1 MNSIIAEE
9 DNPATEE
16 SLFLKS
22 ENSTSLILNEDDDD
36 DSPRLKAKLRAQR
49 AKLEKYAHLLKRKED
64 AKIGAESESGGGHS
78 SNTTPVPGS

>member
-1 MNSIIAEE
+1 MNSVIAEE

-16 SLFLKS
+16 SLLLKS
-22 ENSTSLILNEDDDD
+22 ENSQSLILDEDDD

-49 AKLEKYAHLLKRKED
+49 AKLEKYAHLLKRQGD
-64 AKIGAESESGGGHS
+64 AKVGAESESGGGQS

>member
-22 ENSTSLILNEDDDD
+22 ENSQSLILDEDDD

-49 AKLEKYAHLLKRKED
+49 AKLEKYAHILKRQGD
-64 AKIGAESESGGGHS
+64 VNVGAESESGGGQS

>member
-1 MNSIIAEE
+1 MNSVIAEE

-22 ENSTSLILNEDDDD
+22 ENSQSLILDEDDD
-36 DSPRLKAKLRAQR
+36 DSPRLKAKLKAQR
-49 AKLEKYAHLLKRKED
+49 AKLEKYAHLLKRQGDPKV
-64 AKIGAESESGGGHS
+64 AAESESGGGQS